1 MSSCQCAKTGMNNT
15 LLDIQGVSIT
25 YRTSAG
31 ALAAVQDV
39 ALTLPAGVVVGLVG
53 ESGSGKSTLASAV
66 LGLLPAQAEVRGSIR
81 LAGQEIVGM
90 AEPDLARIVR
100 WRQVSIVFQQAM
112 SALSPVHRIRIP
124 LRDVLRHHQPGLG
137 RRETEARLAALME
150 RVRLP
155 RSVLRSYPHEL
166 SGGMRQRAMIALC
179 LVLDPPFVIFDEAT
193 SSLDTVT
200 QREVLDELR
209 RLQRELGMAVLL
221 IAHDLAVVAEYADRV
236 AVMRAGQIVEAGAT
250 AEVLSNPRHVYTH
263 ALRGAALALEPS
275 HLAMPK
281 HAGADAERAVLAP
294 TAPLLTTTG
303 IRRRYRRD
311 ACAIDNVSLGLG
323 QGQIVALVGA
333 SGSGK
338 STLARLLARLE
349 PTDGGRIVFGG
360 RDVTQLGGRSL
371 RAFRRAVGIVFQNPF
386 EAFDPRLSVAEA
398 LERPLAIHHIGA
410 NDRERRRIIAEA
422 LAAVGL
428 VPPEQF
434 LDRLPQEVSG
444 GQLQR
449 IAIVRATLTMPR
461 LLIADEP
468 ISMLDASLRRGILDL
483 LRDLRDRRG
492 TTVLFIT
499 HDLAAARA
507 IADQIAVLDLGRLVE
522 IGPAGALVERPQ
534 HHATRAL
541 IAAAPRLVTQ

>member
-1 MSSCQCAKTGMNNT
+1 MCGKTTMNHT

-25 YRTSAG
+25 YHTSAG
-31 ALAAVQDV
+31 ALAAVPDGV
-39 ALTLPAGVVVGLVG
+39 LTGAAGTVFGLVG
-53 ESGSGKSTLASAV
+53 ESGSGKSTLASAI
-66 LGLLPAQAEVRGSIR
+66 LGLLPGEAEVRGSIR
-81 LAGQEIVGM
+81 LAGQEIIGM
-90 AEPDLARIVR
+90 AEPALARIIR
-100 WRQVSIVFQQAM
+100 WRQAAIVFQQAM
-112 SALSPVHRIRIP
+112 SALSPVHRIRTP
-124 LRDVLRHHQPGLG
+124 LRDVLRHHRPGLG
-137 RRETEARLAALME
+137 RRESEARLAALME

-155 RSVLRSYPHEL
+155 SSALRSYPHEL

-200 QREVLDELR
+200 QRGLLDELR

-236 AVMRAGQIVEAGAT
+236 AVMRAGRIVEAGPT
-250 AEVLSNPRHVYTH
+250 AEVLSNPRHVSTH
-263 ALRGAALALEPS
+263 ALRGAVLALEPS
-275 HLAMPK
+275 QLGLPTHV
-281 HAGADAERAVLAP
+281 GADAKAVAPAP
-294 TAPLLTTTG
+294 TAPLLTMTG
-303 IRRRYRRD
+303 IRRRYGRET
-311 ACAIDNVSLGLG
+311 CAVDDVSLTLG
-323 QGQIVALVGA
+323 QGEIVALVGA

-349 PTDGGRIVFGG
+349 PTDGGRIVFEG
-360 RDVTQLGGRSL
+360 RDVTQLGGRPL
-371 RAFRRAVGIVFQNPF
+371 RPFRRAVGIVFQNPF
-386 EAFDPRLSVAEA
+386 EAFDPRLGVAEA
-398 LERPLAIHHIGA
+398 LERPLAIHRIGA
-410 NDRERRRIIAEA
+410 NGRERRRIIAEA

-434 LDRLPQEVSG
+434 LDRLPHEVSG

-468 ISMLDASLRRGILDL
+468 ISMLDVSLRRGILDL

-507 IADQIAVLDLGRLVE
+507 IADRIAVLDVGRLVE
-522 IGPAGALVERPQ
+522 LGSAGALIECPQ

-541 IAAAPRLVTQ
+541 IAAAPRLVI

>member
-1 MSSCQCAKTGMNNT
+1 MLSRLCVMANMNHT

-31 ALAAVQDV
+31 LLAAVEDV
-39 ALTLPAGVVVGLVG
+39 ALAVPAGAVVGLVG
-53 ESGSGKSTLASAV
+53 ESGSGKSTLASAI

-90 AEPDLARIVR
+90 AELDLARIVR
-100 WRQVSIVFQQAM
+100 WRQAAIVFQQAM

-124 LRDVLRHHQPGLG
+124 LRDVLRHHRPDLG
-137 RRETEARLAALME
+137 RHEIEARLVALME

-155 RSVLRSYPHEL
+155 RSALRSYPHEL

-200 QREVLDELR
+200 QRGLLDELR

-236 AVMRAGQIVEAGAT
+236 AVMRAGRIVESGPT
-250 AEVLSNPRHVYTH
+250 AEVLSNPRHDYTQ
-263 ALRGAALALEPS
+263 ALRGAALTLTPPRPS
-275 HLAMPK
+275 MPQY
-281 HAGADAERAVLAP
+281 ANEATSA
-294 TAPLLTTTG
+294 TNAPLLATTG
-303 IRRRYRRD
+303 IRRRYHGN
-311 ACAIDNVSLGLG
+311 ACAVDGVSLALG
-323 QGQIVALVGA
+323 QSEIVALVGA

-349 PTDGGRIVFGG
+349 PTDGGRIVLDG
-360 RDVTQLGGRSL
+360 RDVTRLGGRSL

-386 EAFDPRLSVAEA
+386 EAFDPRLSIAES
-398 LERPLAIHHIGA
+398 LERPLAIHQIGA
-410 NDRERRRIIAEA
+410 DGRERRRIIAEA
-422 LAAVGL
+422 FAAVGL
-428 VPPEQF
+428 VPPELF
-434 LDRLPQEVSG
+434 LNRLPREVSG

-499 HDLAAARA
+499 HDLAAAGA
-507 IADQIAVLDLGRLVE
+507 IADRIAVLDVGRLVE
-522 IGPAGALVERPQ
+522 LGPAGTLVAHPQ
-534 HHATRAL
+534 HRVTKAL
-541 IAAAPRLVTQ
+541 IAAAPRLVL

>member
-1 MSSCQCAKTGMNNT
+1 
-15 LLDIQGVSIT
+15 
-25 YRTSAG
+25 
-31 ALAAVQDV
+31 
-39 ALTLPAGVVVGLVG
+39 
-53 ESGSGKSTLASAV
+53 
-66 LGLLPAQAEVRGSIR
+66 
-81 LAGQEIVGM
+81 
-90 AEPDLARIVR
+90 
-100 WRQVSIVFQQAM
+100 VF
-112 SALSPVHRIRIP
+112 
-124 LRDVLRHHQPGLG
+124 D
-137 RRETEARLAALME
+137 
-150 RVRLP
+150 
-155 RSVLRSYPHEL
+155 
-166 SGGMRQRAMIALC
+166 
-179 LVLDPPFVIFDEAT
+179 
-193 SSLDTVT
+193 
-200 QREVLDELR
+200 
-209 RLQRELGMAVLL
+209 
-221 IAHDLAVVAEYADRV
+221 
-236 AVMRAGQIVEAGAT
+236 
-250 AEVLSNPRHVYTH
+250 
-263 ALRGAALALEPS
+263 
-275 HLAMPK
+275 
-281 HAGADAERAVLAP
+281 
-294 TAPLLTTTG
+294 
-303 IRRRYRRD
+303 
-311 ACAIDNVSLGLG
+311 
-323 QGQIVALVGA
+323 
-333 SGSGK
+333 
-338 STLARLLARLE
+338 
-349 PTDGGRIVFGG
+349 G
-360 RDVTQLGGRSL
+360 RDVTHLGGRSL
-371 RAFRRAVGIVFQNPF
+371 RPFRRAVGIVFQNPF